1 MFTRN
6 QISDSVRDFE
16 SIEIKTVEQIESID
30 VCVTKTGST
39 VYLFLINFKESTFSY
54 LSFEAIL

>member
-6 QISDSVRDFE
+6 PISDSVRDFE

-39 VYLFLINFKESTFSY
+39 VYLFIINFKSP
-54 LSFEAIL
+54 LLHI